1 MNDSVL
7 LPILLFLPLLSAV
20 VVALLPD
27 DRSAR
32 HVAFAAS
39 LLTSLLGAAV
49 AWQFFARGTGWL
61 TFWDFDDAP
70 GITDIGFHLRMGVD
84 AIALFMVLL
93 TSITIPM
100 SILSSYTGIQDR
112 PRMYYAWMLM
122 MMFSTLGAFMS
133 RDLLLFYILFE
144 LTLIPMFFLIGMWG
158 GGDRR
163 YAAAKFF
170 LYTFAGSVFTLA
182 AVIYLGTAAGTYRTA
197 DIIYFAQNEMS
208 QTARLWCLLGLLV
221 GFAIKAPLFPLH
233 TWLPLAHTEAPTGG
247 SVILAAL
254 LLKLGAYGILV
265 IAIPI
270 GLVIPGV
277 ADRAAFPTLLKI
289 LALFCCVGVIYG
301 ALAAWVQTDI
311 KKIVAYSSVSHLG
324 LCVLG
329 SLALNT
335 IGMSGSLLYM
345 VNHGI
350 LTGALF
356 LLVGMIYERFHTR
369 DINSMSGLGKRMPV
383 YSTFFVFFVLG
394 SVGLPGLNG
403 FVSEFLSV
411 LGTFTSQALGTVIFG
426 VVSAS
431 GLIFGAVY
439 LLYLTGKIIFGPLKV
454 PHVEHG
460 ESHGPALPVDLS
472 AREIAVLLPFAA
484 AVILLGVMPRLV
496 LDPIQ
501 APLELLR
508 KPVPVLGPPTVS
520 GISATEKLIDDAH
533 TRTAAVKA
541 ARVAT
546 WN

>member
-1 MNDSVL
+1 MTESVL

-20 VVALLPD
+20 AVALLPD
-27 DRSAR
+27 DKRAR
-32 HVAFAAS
+32 HIAFAAS
-39 LLTSLLGAAV
+39 LLTSLLGVAV
-49 AWQFFARGTGWL
+49 AWQFFARGTGCL

-70 GITDIGFHLRMGVD
+70 GLADIGFHLRMGVD
-84 AIALFMVLL
+84 AISLFMVLL

-100 SILSSYTGIQDR
+100 SILSSYTGILER
-112 PRMYYAWMLM
+112 PRSYYAWMLL

-133 RDLLLFYILFE
+133 RDLLLFYIFFE
-144 LTLIPMFFLIGMWG
+144 LTLIPMFFLIGIWG

-182 AVIYLGTAAGTYRTA
+182 AVIYLGTAAGTYRTE
-197 DIIYFAQNEMS
+197 DIIYFAQHQMS
-208 QTARLWCLLGLLV
+208 PTARMWCLLGLLI
-221 GFAIKAPLFPLH
+221 GFAIKAPLFPVH

-254 LLKLGAYGILV
+254 LLKLGAYGVLV

-270 GLVIPGV
+270 GLVVPGV
-277 ADRAAFPTLLKI
+277 ADQAAFPTLLKI
-289 LALFCCVGVIYG
+289 LAMFCCVGVIYG
-301 ALAAWVQTDI
+301 ALAAWVQSDI

-335 IGMSGSLLYM
+335 VGMSGSLLYM

-369 DINSMSGLGKRMPV
+369 EIHAISGLGRRMPV
-383 YSTFFVFFVLG
+383 YSTFFVFFVMG

-411 LGTFTSQALGTVIFG
+411 LGTFTSKALGTVLFG
-426 VVSAS
+426 VFAAT
-431 GLIFGAVY
+431 GMIFGAIY
-439 LLYLTGKIIFGPLKV
+439 LLYMTGKIIFGPLKI
-454 PHVEHG
+454 PHVEEHG
-460 ESHGPALPVDLS
+460 ESHGPPLPVDLS
-472 AREIAVLLPFAA
+472 AREVAVLMPFAIAV
-484 AVILLGVMPRLV
+484 VLLGVMPRLI

-508 KPVPVLGPPTVS
+508 KPVPAAQTPVS
-520 GISATEKLIDDAH
+520 QRAPDEDRDIEVSAQSSGDPEGRAS
-533 TRTAAVKA
+533 A
-541 ARVAT
+541 